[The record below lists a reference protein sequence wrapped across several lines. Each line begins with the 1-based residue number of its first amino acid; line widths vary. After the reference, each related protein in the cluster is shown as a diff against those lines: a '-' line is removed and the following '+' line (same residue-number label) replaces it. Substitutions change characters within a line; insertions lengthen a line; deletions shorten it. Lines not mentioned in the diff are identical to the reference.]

1 MLAEEFQKQILEI
14 NSQFLQYQTEKYNVK
29 ATNGSLS
36 EEFKSATQTSVEM
49 LHSLLVGAK
58 QMLTKEE
65 QKKIPELL
73 KFTYSRLGREILK
86 CCGEEYKN
94 AFSLS
99 LREEKNQ
106 VDSVE
111 I

>member
-1 MLAEEFQKQILEI
+1 ML
-14 NSQFLQYQTEKYNVK
+14 N
-29 ATNGSLS
+29 
-36 EEFKSATQTSVEM
+36 FKK
-49 LHSLLVGAK
+49 HGHNPILLVGGATALIGDPSGK
-58 QMLTKEE
+58 TEMRQMLTKEE